1 MKRLQL
7 ACLCCLAVISTGC
20 SSLVGP
26 TSKQSLAGQETANS
40 ALNEASFIDDPSGS
54 GAGTTNIRT
63 SGTITLIEQTAAGT
77 KAKGSG
83 VPPTTLS
90 VTQPDGA
97 ALSISSPND
106 TAGEILADA
115 TTGRVT
121 KVTYD
126 TKASPVLAQYA
137 NIEEKVGVVK
147 AAMSSDQKAVLQT
160 ISNDQR
166 DTIVGLASKLL
177 DPNAL
182 AALAKLLA
190 P

>member
-1 MKRLQL
+1 MNRLRL
-7 ACLCCLAVISTGC
+7 FVLCCLAAACTGC
-20 SSLVGP
+20 GYITGPSSRQ
-26 TSKQSLAGQETANS
+26 TLAGQETTNS
-40 ALNEASFIDDPSGS
+40 ALNEGSFIDDPSGS

-63 SGTITLIEQTAAGT
+63 SGTITLVEQTAAGT

-83 VPPTTLS
+83 VPPTTMS
-90 VTQPDGA
+90 VSQPDGS

-106 TAGEILADA
+106 TKGEIIADA
-115 TTGRVT
+115 ATGKVT
-121 KVTYD
+121 KVTFD
-126 TKASPVLAQYA
+126 TSASPVLAQYV
-137 NIEEKVGVVK
+137 NLEEKVGAVK
-147 AAMSSDQKAVLQT
+147 IAMSADQRAVWQT

-166 DTIVGLASKLL
+166 ATILGVAEKVL